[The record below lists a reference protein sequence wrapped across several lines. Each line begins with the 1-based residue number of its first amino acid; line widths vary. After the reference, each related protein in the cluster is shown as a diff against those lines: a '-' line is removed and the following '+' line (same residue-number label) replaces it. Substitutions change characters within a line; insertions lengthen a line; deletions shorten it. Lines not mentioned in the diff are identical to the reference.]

1 MSVCEIIMTN
11 MAKLHI
17 NIDFLLT
24 WMCHISKNHSLLEIQ
39 ELRWVN
45 AYRTSEMIKIYIKDE
60 FKDAA
65 KKDKLTLSD
74 ENENIAKSALLETS
88 NNGALAALYKSNDVQ
103 SWPFQ

>member
-1 MSVCEIIMTN
+1 
-11 MAKLHI
+11 
-17 NIDFLLT
+17 
-24 WMCHISKNHSLLEIQ
+24 
-39 ELRWVN
+39 
-45 AYRTSEMIKIYIKDE
+45 MIKIYIKDE

-88 NNGALAALYKSNDVQ
+88 NNGALAALYKSNDLQ

>member
-1 MSVCEIIMTN
+1 
-11 MAKLHI
+11 MAVLHKK
-17 NIDFLLT
+17 IDFLLT
-24 WMCHISKNHSLLEIQ
+24 WMCHILKNPSLLEIQ

-88 NNGALAALYKSNDVQ
+88 NNGALAALYKSNDLQ